1 MSKNYK
7 QLSLVQRYQIE
18 AFIKA
23 GMKQKNIAEYLGV
36 SPSTISRELKR
47 NTAQRGRTAKTY
59 LATNA
64 QRRTALRH
72 QLKPKFVKFNE
83 SMKDQAVKWLTV
95 EKWSPELISFKG
107 NQTGKCPV
115 SIEWLYQWIWQSK
128 HGNKLADKPYKR
140 IYLHLKHGRRRRKR
154 GNRKDS
160 RGVIPNRVPIEKRPK
175 IVEKRIRPGD
185 MEVDF
190 MMGKNHKGALL
201 VMTDRATLHTSLHKL
216 SNRRSETVSKA
227 IIKNLKQVE
236 YPMHTV
242 TFDNDL
248 GFANHREVAEAL
260 NVDTYFTRPYTSQDK
275 GTVENRIGQLRRFFP
290 KKTDLSTVTNKQVK
304 QVEKLLNNRP
314 VRKFNYLTPNQVLQ
328 KKLHLL
334 LELSFNI

>member
-1 MSKNYK
+1 MTKNYT

-23 GMKQKNIAEYLGV
+23 GMKQNWIAAQLGV
-36 SPSTISRELKR
+36 NPSTVSREIRR
-47 NTAQRGRTAKTY
+47 NTAQRGRTAGSY
-59 LATNA
+59 IATNA
-64 QRRTALRH
+64 QRRTEQRH
-72 QLKPKFVKFNE
+72 QFKPKLVKFKLA
-83 SMKDQAVKWLTV
+83 MKNQAVRWLTV

-107 NQTGKCPV
+107 NQTGACPV

-216 SNRRSETVSKA
+216 SNRRSETVSRA
-227 IIKNLKQVE
+227 IIKRLEQAD

-248 GFANHREVAEAL
+248 GFANHTEVAEAL

-275 GTVENRIGQLRRFFP
+275 GTVENRIGQIRRFFP
-290 KKTDLSTVTNKQVK
+290 KKIDLSVVTDYQVK
-304 QVEKLLNNRP
+304 RVEQLLNDRP

-328 KKLHLL
+328 QKIAL
-334 LELSFNI
+334 IT

>member
-64 QRRTALRH
+64 QRRTDLRH

-328 KKLHLL
+328 EKIAL
-334 LELSFNI
+334 IT

>member
-107 NQTGKCPV
+107 NQTGACPV

-227 IIKNLKQVE
+227 IIKNLEQVE

-275 GTVENRIGQLRRFFP
+275 GTVENRIGQIRRFFP

-328 KKLHLL
+328 EKIAL
-334 LELSFNI
+334 IT

>member
-1 MSKNYK
+1 MTKNYT

-23 GMKQKNIAEYLGV
+23 GMKQKKVAAELGV
-36 SPSTISRELKR
+36 DPSTISRELRR
-47 NTAQRGRTAKTY
+47 NTAQRGRTAGCY
-59 LATNA
+59 MASNA
-64 QRRTALRH
+64 QRRTDQRH
-72 QLKPKFVKFNE
+72 LLKPKLVKF
-83 SMKDQAVKWLTV
+83 SLAMKQQAVHWLSKK
-95 EKWSPELISFKG
+95 KWSPELISVEG
-107 NQTGKCPV
+107 NKTGNCPL

-128 HGNKLADKPYKR
+128 HGNKAADKPFKR
-140 IYLHLKHGRRRRKR
+140 IYLHLKHARRRRKR
-154 GNRKDS
+154 GNQKDN
-160 RGVIPNRVPIEKRPK
+160 RGIIPNRVPIEKRPD

-185 MEVDF
+185 IEVDF

-216 SNRRSETVSKA
+216 RNRRSETVSKA
-227 IIKNLKQVE
+227 IIKKLEQAA

-248 GFANHREVAEAL
+248 GFANHTEVAEAL

-275 GTVENRIGQLRRFFP
+275 GTVENRIGQIRRFFP
-290 KKTDLSTVTNKQVK
+290 KKTDLSMVTDYQVK
-304 QVEKLLNNRP
+304 RVEQLLNDRP

-328 KKLHLL
+328 QKIAL
-334 LELSFNI
+334 IT